1 MKALTNVNLGVVGIE
16 ALVEASF
23 AADLLPGLERM
34 QMIIS
39 SELGISAMACLP
51 NISQT
56 LRIDISVSMPVGRT
70 AKSAG
75 PHLLIGICPSTCA
88 SGTFYDTQGQVCLP
102 CGKGSFSAGMGA
114 GRCSTCSPA
123 TYMSEHGAA
132 SCMSCPKFSTSPI
145 NSTCISDCR
154 CISKY
159 QSKRNPGQSLECAP
173 STATTSPSPS
183 SPDVVL
189 DPGSMNYA
197 VKMVLL
203 LPYPAAVF
211 DTGKQ
216 VQFLCACWSQGSPMM
231 DCSPTFLNCP
241 SRLQYRCTQELS
253 CGSGGG
259 LKTQC
264 LDRQN

>member
-16 ALVEASF
+16 ALVEDSF

-51 NISQT
+51 NISETQR
-56 LRIDISVSMPVGRT
+56 LDISIGMPVGRT

-75 PHLLIGICPSTCA
+75 PPLLIGICPSTCT
-88 SGTFYDTQGQVCLP
+88 SGTFYDTRGHVCLP
-102 CGKGSFSAGMGA
+102 CGKGSFSAGVGA
-114 GRCSTCSPA
+114 SRCSLCSPA

-132 SCMSCPKFSTSPI
+132 SCMSCPKFATSPI
-145 NSTCISDCR
+145 NSTGIFDCR
-154 CISKY
+154 CISNY
-159 QSKRNPGQSLECAP
+159 QSKKTPGQSLECTP

-183 SPDVVL
+183 HPDVVL

-216 VQFLCACWSQGSPMM
+216 VQFVYACWSQGSLMM
-231 DCSPTFLNCP
+231 DYSPTFLICP
-241 SRLQYRCTQELS
+241 SRMH
-253 CGSGGG
+253 SGA
-259 LKTQC
+259 L
-264 LDRQN
+264 LRQWWQSQ